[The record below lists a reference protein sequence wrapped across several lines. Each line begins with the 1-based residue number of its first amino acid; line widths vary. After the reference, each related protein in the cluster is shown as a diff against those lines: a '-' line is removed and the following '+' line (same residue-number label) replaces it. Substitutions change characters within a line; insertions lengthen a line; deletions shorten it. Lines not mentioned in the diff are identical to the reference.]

1 MSDEQTIYISP
12 DDDLTTVRE
21 RLEQAQSRN
30 VTLIVP
36 AQTQLR
42 SHVAW
47 KLLYARA
54 RELGKEVLIVSSDPQ
69 VRSVAHAVKFTVA
82 HSLETTQQ
90 VYSRPASRQTRA
102 SMTRNPR
109 NGAPIQRTSTTNAAS
124 SISNTIKK
132 RNTIRE
138 NSTGYRSN
146 DSEDDEIQDLPA
158 SSTYED
164 LPSQRSQASQHPSHP
179 SHPLHPSHSLPYNS
193 TPSIHPLSAEEM
205 DEEPDM
211 LAEDYQRA
219 RRLRGITGH
228 PGQHNTARSKAPLDD
243 DQDEPVEHTPA
254 PQASRSAANKEL
266 GIPQTNL
273 REQRGHAFIEGFD
286 TNEHSVQHNEI
297 EGVDDIANY
306 QTTIEPHHIEYVDDD
321 DVVIPNSAPSSAYQ
335 RKEPAPSEEQQPI
348 ERLSRSSTPARR
360 PRSTGYVSPGKSTTN
375 RPWQEALEN
384 DDDLPMEER
393 PTHVEERNAM
403 AYDAPSRTG
412 REPRPVQLPIGVDLP
427 VDTRGEREER
437 GERGEPRSISARGAG
452 SSAASKRGTGTDVL
466 RSLKR
471 SPSSPPPTPLTP
483 STARNASEAALR
495 KSRKQPAPLS
505 HSGRA
510 QNRGRTRS
518 VATTILVAIGIV
530 CVIVLLAVMI
540 PTSDI
545 TLVLATHA
553 YSHPLTVSASSNP
566 ASATNGIILARTIKQ
581 DFTRQGLEPATGS
594 KMIDTGQAGGYVCF
608 SFPSGGPSAVTIPT
622 NTIITT
628 ADGVQFKVT
637 AESAIIAGTT
647 CSTGPAPDPI
657 VALQTGET
665 GNVQAGAINTI
676 PQSSLVSIA
685 QRSNTTVANI
695 SGLKVVNL
703 DKTTGGGRQQV
714 SAITASD
721 LQHAQSDLHKQEQG
735 NIDTWLK
742 SLPNNGLAGKPIIT
756 DALVN
761 PPAVGS
767 AVTGNATTFQAGV
780 EVTVTVLFVSYD
792 DLREAAIL
800 PIDTTLRTDKKLQN
814 YTVPNNN
821 LHAVQITNA
830 KIIASTDSTLKIS
843 YTASANVVST
853 IDANQIRQIS
863 AGKAPAV
870 AQQAI
875 QAQYPGVTQVNI
887 TTDPVLFPHV
897 AYWGAHINVKTV
909 PVHR

>member
-47 KLLYARA
+47 KLLNARA
-54 RELGKEVLIVSSDPQ
+54 RELGKEVLVVSSDPQ

-90 VYSRPASRQTRA
+90 VYSRPTSRPTRA

-109 NGAPIQRTSTTNAAS
+109 NGAPIQRTSTPNAAS
-124 SISNTIKK
+124 NISNTNKK

-138 NSTGYRSN
+138 NSTGYHSN
-146 DSEDDEIQDLPA
+146 DSEDEEIQDLPA

-164 LPSQRSQASQHPSHP
+164 QPSQRSQSSQHP

-219 RRLRGITGH
+219 RRLRGITGY
-228 PGQHNTARSKAPLDD
+228 PGQHNTAHSKAPLDD
-243 DQDEPVEHTPA
+243 DQDEPIEHTPA
-254 PQASRSAANKEL
+254 PQASRSAANQEL

-273 REQRGHAFIEGFD
+273 REQRGNAFIEGFD
-286 TNEHSVQHNEI
+286 TNEHSAQHNEI
-297 EGVDDIANY
+297 EDVDDIANY
-306 QTTIEPHHIEYVDDD
+306 QTTIEPHHIEYVDED

-335 RKEPAPSEEQQPI
+335 RKEPDPHEEQQPI

-403 AYDAPSRTG
+403 AYNAPSRTG

-427 VDTRGEREER
+427 VDTRGERE
-437 GERGEPRSISARGAG
+437 ERGEPRSISARGAG

-471 SPSSPPPTPLTP
+471 SPLSPPPTPLTP
-483 STARNASEAALR
+483 STARNASETALR
-495 KSRKQPAPLS
+495 KSKSRKQPAPLS
-505 HSGRA
+505 HASRA
-510 QNRGRTRS
+510 QNRGRRRG
-518 VATTILVAIGIV
+518 VVTTILVAVGIV
-530 CVIVLLAVMI
+530 CVIALLTVMI

-553 YSHPLTVSASSNP
+553 YSHPLTISASSNP

-594 KMIDTGQAGGYVCF
+594 KMIDTGQAQGHVCF
-608 SFPSGGPSAVTIPT
+608 SFPKGGLSAVTVPT
-622 NTIITT
+622 GTIVTT

-637 AESAIIAGTT
+637 AESAITAGTT
-647 CSTGPAPDPI
+647 CSTNPIPDPI
-657 VALQTGET
+657 VALQTGEP

-703 DKTTGGGRQQV
+703 DKTTGGGHQQV
-714 SAITASD
+714 PAITASD
-721 LQHAQSDLHKQEQG
+721 LQHAQSDLHTQEQG
-735 NIDTWLK
+735 DINTWLK

-780 EVTVTVLFVSYD
+780 KVTVTVLFVSYD
-792 DLREAAIL
+792 DLREAAIS
-800 PIDTTLRTDKKLQN
+800 PIDTILRTDKKLQN

-853 IDANQIRQIS
+853 VDKNQIRQIS
-863 AGKAPAV
+863 AGQAPAV
-870 AQQAI
+870 AKQAI
-875 QAQYPGVTQVNI
+875 QAQFPGVTQVNI

-909 PVHR
+909 PVQR

>member
-47 KLLYARA
+47 KLLNARA
-54 RELGKEVLIVSSDPQ
+54 RELGKEVLVVSSDPQ

-90 VYSRPASRQTRA
+90 VYSRPTSRPTRA

-109 NGAPIQRTSTTNAAS
+109 NGAPIQRTSTPNAAS
-124 SISNTIKK
+124 NTSNASKK
-132 RNTIRE
+132 SNTIRE
-138 NSTGYRSN
+138 NSTGYHSN
-146 DSEDDEIQDLPA
+146 DSEDEEIQDLPA

-164 LPSQRSQASQHPSHP
+164 QPSQRSQSSQHP

-228 PGQHNTARSKAPLDD
+228 PGQHNTAHSKAPLDD
-243 DQDEPVEHTPA
+243 DQDEPIEHTPA
-254 PQASRSAANKEL
+254 PQASRSAANQEL

-273 REQRGHAFIEGFD
+273 REQRGNAFIEGFD
-286 TNEHSVQHNEI
+286 TNEHSAQHNEI
-297 EGVDDIANY
+297 EDVDDIANY
-306 QTTIEPHHIEYVDDD
+306 QTTIEPHHIEYVDED

-335 RKEPAPSEEQQPI
+335 RKEPDPHEEQQPI

-483 STARNASEAALR
+483 STARNASETALR
-495 KSRKQPAPLS
+495 KPKSRKQPAPLS
-505 HSGRA
+505 HSSLA
-510 QNRGRTRS
+510 QNRGPRRG
-518 VATTILVAIGIV
+518 VFTTILVAIGIV
-530 CVIVLLAVMI
+530 CVITLLTVMI

-553 YSHPLTVSASSNP
+553 YSHPLTVSANSNP

-608 SFPSGGPSAVTIPT
+608 SFPSGGPSAVTVPT

-647 CSTGPAPDPI
+647 CSASPAPDPI

-685 QRSNTTVANI
+685 QRSNTTVAKLA
-695 SGLKVVNL
+695 GLKVVNL
-703 DKTTGGGRQQV
+703 DKTTGGGHQQV
-714 SAITASD
+714 PAITASD
-721 LQHAQSDLHKQEQG
+721 LQHAQSDLHTQEQG
-735 NIDTWLK
+735 DINTWLK
-742 SLPNNGLAGKPIIT
+742 SLPNNGLAAKPIIT
-756 DALVN
+756 DTLVN

-780 EVTVTVLFVSYD
+780 KVTVTVLFVSYD
-792 DLREAAIL
+792 DLREAAIS
-800 PIDTTLRTDKKLQN
+800 PIDTILRTDKKLQN

-821 LHAVQITNA
+821 LHAVQIANA

-853 IDANQIRQIS
+853 VDKNQIRQIS
-863 AGKAPAV
+863 AGQAPAV
-870 AQQAI
+870 AKQAI
-875 QAQYPGVTQVNI
+875 QAQFPGVTQVNI

-909 PVHR
+909 PVQR